1 MVPFDTLFAIP
12 RKLNSM
18 KKKRLGE
25 LLRDRGQLSAENL
38 SKALDEHHQKL
49 VLLGEVLLQRGYV
62 DRPNLITALE
72 EVTKVPYVDCR
83 SLPVEPEVLKLIP
96 RATAVRFCVLPL
108 QIEKNRLVVAMAE
121 PQNVQILTELSFVA
135 GKGITPHFAF
145 RAEILAAI
153 EDNYGGFAEARPK
166 SLGTSSAPLD
176 SSRLANV
183 EFNTEGGVPSD
194 ELQAELK
201 SSPAV
206 SLVSNI
212 IASAASKDASDIH
225 MEPTGQGLVVRLR
238 IDGILRELTT
248 VPEDL
253 RHPVISRIKVLA
265 DLDIAERRKPQDGRV
280 VTQIASKRLD
290 LRISVLP
297 THRGEK
303 IVIRLLDPAA
313 PKLRFPDLGMAPS
326 ACDALSRLLER
337 PQGMILVTGPTGS
350 GKTTTLYAALHQLRS
365 PGVNITTVEDPVEY
379 MLEGANQV
387 QVNTKAGLTFAGTLR
402 SILRQ
407 DPNVIMV
414 GEIRDGETAEIALK
428 AAQTGHFV
436 LTTVHTNDS
445 IAAIARLIDLQVT
458 PFLIAS
464 SVTAVLSQRLAR
476 KLCSCC
482 QRVPATPEYT
492 AQLASA
498 GVSNPEGIMYIPTG
512 CPLCEDLGFR
522 GRVGIFEMMLLD
534 DSIRACI
541 RKVGGPDELR
551 AIASGTGMKSMQEDA
566 MEKVRDGLTTLQEVL
581 RVVPFEESSSGSRC
595 LDCGRTL
602 AETFLFCPYCGNRRA
617 TSELETT
624 ASRRDRSA
632 R

>member
-1 MVPFDTLFAIP
+1 MFQFDTLLLNP
-12 RKLNSM
+12 RKLGPM
-18 KKKRLGE
+18 KKKKLGE
-25 LLRDRGQLSAENL
+25 LLRDRGQVTPENL

-62 DRPNLITALE
+62 DRSNLINALQ

-83 SLPVEPEVLKLIP
+83 SLPVDPPILKLIP
-96 RATAVRFCVLPL
+96 RATAIRFCVLPL
-108 QIEKNRLVVAMAE
+108 HMERNRLVVVMAE

-135 GKGITPHFAF
+135 GKGISPQFGF
-145 RAEILAAI
+145 RAEILEAI
-153 EDNYGGFAEARPK
+153 ENNYGGFAETRPK
-166 SLGTSSAPLD
+166 TVGTSAALD
-176 SSRLANV
+176 TSSLANV
-183 EFNTEGGVPSD
+183 EFGGTEQGASN
-194 ELQAELK
+194 EQLQAELK

-206 SLVSNI
+206 GLVSNI

-225 MEPTGQGLVVRLR
+225 MEPSAQGLIVRLR

-253 RHPVISRIKVLA
+253 RHSVISRVKVLA

-280 VTQIASKRLD
+280 VTQIAAKRLD

-387 QVNTKAGLTFAGTLR
+387 QVNTKAGLTFAKTLR

-428 AAQTGHFV
+428 SAQTGHFV

-445 IAAIARLIDLQVT
+445 VAAIARLVDLQVP
-458 PFLIAS
+458 PFLIAA
-464 SVTAVLSQRLAR
+464 SVTAVMSQRLVR
-476 KLCSCC
+476 KLCSCSE
-482 QRVPATPEYT
+482 RVPATPEYS
-492 AQLASA
+492 AQLAAA
-498 GVSNPEGIMYIPTG
+498 GIRNPDNFMYIPVG
-512 CPLCEDLGFR
+512 CPSCEDLGFR
-522 GRVGIFEMMLLD
+522 GRVGIFEMMVLD
-534 DSIRACI
+534 DPIRACI
-541 RKVGGPDELR
+541 RATGGPDELR
-551 AIASGTGMKSMQEDA
+551 AIARSSGMKSMQEDA
-566 MEKVRDGLTTLQEVL
+566 LEKVRDGLTTMQEIL
-581 RVVPFEESSSGSRC
+581 RVVPFDESSDTNC

-602 AETFLFCPYCGNRRA
+602 AETFLFCPYCGSKRA
-617 TSELETT
+617 AADLETT
-624 ASRRDRSA
+624 FSRRDGSMR
-632 R
+632 

>member
-1 MVPFDTLFAIP
+1 
-12 RKLNSM
+12 M

-25 LLRDRGQLSAENL
+25 LLRDRGQVSADDL

-49 VLLGEVLLQRGYV
+49 VQLGEVLLQRGYV
-62 DRPNLITALE
+62 KRPDLINALQ
-72 EVTKVPYVDCR
+72 EVSKVPYVDCR
-83 SLPVEPEVLKLIP
+83 SVRVELDVLKLIP
-96 RATAVRFCVLPL
+96 RNNAVRFCVLPVR
-108 QIEKNRLVVAMAE
+108 IEKHRLVVVMAE
-121 PQNVQILTELSFVA
+121 PQNVQILTELSFMA
-135 GKGITPHFAF
+135 GKGITPQFGF

-153 EDNYGGFAEARPK
+153 ENNYGGFAEARPQNVGK
-166 SLGTSSAPLD
+166 AAALNSSG
-176 SSRLANV
+176 LADV
-183 EFNTEGGVPSD
+183 EFNETNNPRETR
-194 ELQAELK
+194 EQAAAAEQFQAELR

-206 SLVSNI
+206 ALVSNI

-225 MEPTGQGLVVRLR
+225 MEPSAQGMIVRLR

-248 VPEDL
+248 IPEDM
-253 RHPVISRIKVLA
+253 RHSIISRVKVLA
-265 DLDIAERRKPQDGRV
+265 DMDIAERRKPQDGRV
-280 VTQIASKRLD
+280 VTQVASKRLD

-313 PKLRFPDLGMAPS
+313 PKLRFPDLGMAPHT
-326 ACDALSRLLER
+326 CDALSRILER

-350 GKTTTLYAALHQLRS
+350 GKTTTLYAALHQIRS

-387 QVNTKAGLTFAGTLR
+387 QVNTKAGLTFAKTLR

-428 AAQTGHFV
+428 SAQTGHFV

-445 IAAIARLIDLQVT
+445 IAAIARLMDLQV
-458 PFLIAS
+458 PGYLIGA

-482 QRVPATPEYT
+482 DRVPATPEYS
-492 AQLASA
+492 AQLAAA
-498 GVSNPEGIMYIPTG
+498 GIRNPDNMMYIPVG
-512 CPLCEDLGFR
+512 CPTCDNVGFR
-522 GRVGIFEMMLLD
+522 GRIGVFEMLVLD
-534 DSIRACI
+534 DPIRNCI
-541 RKVGGPDELR
+541 RNAGGPDELR
-551 AIASGTGMKSMQEDA
+551 ALARSSGMKTMQEDA
-566 MEKVRDGLTTLQEVL
+566 MGKVRDGMTTMQEIL
-581 RVVPFEESSSGSRC
+581 RVVPFDQAYVGCCE
-595 LDCGRTL
+595 DCGRTL
-602 AETFLFCPYCGNRRA
+602 AETFLFCPYCGSKRA
-617 TSELETT
+617 AAQIEGSV
-624 ASRRDRSA
+624 ARHDRNL

>member
-1 MVPFDTLFAIP
+1 
-12 RKLNSM
+12 M

-25 LLRDRGQLSAENL
+25 LLRDRGQVTAEDL

-62 DRPNLITALE
+62 DRSNLISALQ
-72 EVTKVPYVDCR
+72 EVSKVPYIDCTSVR
-83 SLPVEPEVLKLIP
+83 VEPDILKLIP

-108 QIEKNRLVVAMAE
+108 RMERHRLVVVMAE
-121 PQNVQILTELSFVA
+121 PQNVQMLTELGFAA
-135 GKGITPHFAF
+135 GRGITPQFGF

-153 EDNYGGFAEARPK
+153 ENNYGGFAEAHPRSVGAPAVFASS
-166 SLGTSSAPLD
+166 SLAS
-176 SSRLANV
+176 V
-183 EFNTEGGVPSD
+183 EFGGSD
-194 ELQAELK
+194 TLREQGIPLEQLQAELK
-201 SSPAV
+201 NSPAV
-206 SLVSNI
+206 ALVSNI

-225 MEPTGQGLVVRLR
+225 LEPSAQGLVVRLR

-253 RHPVISRIKVLA
+253 RHLVISRVKVLA
-265 DLDIAERRKPQDGRV
+265 DMDIAERRKPQDGRV
-280 VTQIASKRLD
+280 VTQVASKRLD

-303 IVIRLLDPAA
+303 AVIRLLDPSA
-313 PKLRFPDLGMAPS
+313 PRLRFPDLGMGPDIADP
-326 ACDALSRLLER
+326 LSRILER

-387 QVNTKAGLTFAGTLR
+387 QVNTKAGLTFAKTLR

-428 AAQTGHFV
+428 SAQTGHFV

-445 IAAIARLIDLQVT
+445 ISAIARLIDLQV
-458 PFLIAS
+458 PGFLIAA

-476 KLCSCC
+476 KLCRCC
-482 QRVPATPEYT
+482 DRVPATPEYS
-492 AQLASA
+492 AQLAAA
-498 GVSNPEGIMYIPTG
+498 GVRNPGTEMYIPVG
-512 CPLCEDLGFR
+512 CRACDNLGFR
-522 GRVGIFEMMLLD
+522 GRVGIFEILVLD
-534 DSIRACI
+534 DPIRTCI
-541 RKVGGPDELR
+541 RNAGNPDELR
-551 AIASGTGMKSMQEDA
+551 TLARSSGMKNMQEDA
-566 MEKVRDGLTTLQEVL
+566 MEKVRDGLTTMQEVL
-581 RVVPFEESSSGSRC
+581 RVVPFDQSSARC
-595 LDCGRTL
+595 CEGCGHTL
-602 AETFLFCPYCGNRRA
+602 AETFLFCPYCGSKRA
-617 TSELETT
+617 AAELETA
-624 ASRRDRSA
+624 ASPRERNLR
-632 R
+632 

>member
-1 MVPFDTLFAIP
+1 
-12 RKLNSM
+12 M

-83 SLPVEPEVLKLIP
+83 SLPVETDVLKLIP
-96 RATAVRFCVLPL
+96 RVTAVRFCVLPL
-108 QIEKNRLVVAMAE
+108 QVEKNRLVVAMAE

-135 GKGITPHFAF
+135 GKGITPQFAF

-166 SLGTSSAPLD
+166 SSGTASAPLD
-176 SSRLANV
+176 GSRLANV
-183 EFNTEGGVPSD
+183 EFNDEKPS
-194 ELQAELK
+194 EALQAELK

-253 RHPVISRIKVLA
+253 RHPVISRVKVLA

-280 VTQIASKRLD
+280 VTQVASKRLD

-313 PKLRFPDLGMAPS
+313 PKLRFPDLGMAPRT
-326 ACDALSRLLER
+326 CDALSRLLER

-428 AAQTGHFV
+428 SAQTGHFV

-445 IAAIARLIDLQVT
+445 IAAIARLIDLQVP
-458 PFLIAS
+458 PFLIAA

-482 QRVPATPEYT
+482 ERVPATSEYL
-492 AQLASA
+492 AQLAAA
-498 GVSNPEGIMYIPTG
+498 GVSNPDDYMYIPTG
-512 CPLCEDLGFR
+512 CPLCENLGFR
-522 GRVGIFEMMLLD
+522 GRVGIFEMMVLD
-534 DSIRACI
+534 DAIRACI
-541 RKVGGPDELR
+541 RSAGSPDELR
-551 AIASGTGMKSMQEDA
+551 AIASSTGMKNMQEDA
-566 MEKVRDGLTTLQEVL
+566 MEKVRDGLTTIQEVL
-581 RVVPFEESSSGSRC
+581 RVVPFETTRGGRC

-602 AETFLFCPYCGNRRA
+602 AETFLFCPYCGSKRA
-617 TSELETT
+617 ATELETT
-624 ASRRDRSA
+624 ASRRDRSTG
-632 R
+632 